1 MVIAP
6 RETEDA
12 LLAAADDVAAELG
25 LPACWFNTDVQL
37 LIHALPMGWQDR
49 RVLACASGR
58 LRVDAIGRVDLLA
71 MKVYAGRAQDLQ
83 DIRDMEPLLHELR
96 VVASFIDLERLPL
109 ETARLAPAM
118 PRLFVTAVTWLQ
130 IFGDALARHRLR
142 HLMAEELAPTDHP
155 VLGLLLE
162 LGQAGSHPPRF
173 AALLRELHA
182 APDQRP
188 LFDIARSSAA
198 MAERAR
204 RRASPESKR
213 WGRWCEPVEPRSD
226 ALAPAHVVMSRNPWL
241 RLAVDF
247 RGDLRASVVASLRH
261 DSDARISE
269 SALTRCAGG
278 SRAQV
283 RNALANLELTGR
295 AARIRSPGVRK
306 TRIVVMG

>member
-1 MVIAP
+1 MLREQLDRAVCQWSTLGVAFDAAP
-6 RETEDA
+6 
-12 LLAAADDVAAELG
+12 
-25 LPACWFNTDVQL
+25 
-37 LIHALPMGWQDR
+37 
-49 RVLACASGR
+49 
-58 LRVDAIGRVDLLA
+58 
-71 MKVYAGRAQDLQ
+71 AGSAGHD
-83 DIRDMEPLLHELR
+83 
-96 VVASFIDLERLPL
+96 IDLERLLL

-118 PRLFVTAVTWLQ
+118 PRLFVMAVTWLQ
-130 IFGDALARHRLR
+130 IYGDALARHRLR

-173 AALLRELHA
+173 AALLRELHSA
-182 APDQRP
+182 TDPHP
-188 LFDIARSSAA
+188 LFDIERSSAA

-241 RLAVDF
+241 RLAMDF
-247 RGDLRASVVASLRH
+247 RGDLRAAVVASLRH